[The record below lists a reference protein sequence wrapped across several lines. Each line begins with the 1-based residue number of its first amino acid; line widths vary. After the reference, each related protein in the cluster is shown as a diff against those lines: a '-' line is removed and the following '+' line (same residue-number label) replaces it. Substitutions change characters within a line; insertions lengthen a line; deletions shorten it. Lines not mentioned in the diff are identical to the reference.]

1 MSACVQQRH
10 VHVQHDSTKRAMNSH
25 EAAYNSYREA
35 VTALRKIVDQRKILL
50 KYAPGSGPYVANSS
64 IALHTRSKL

>member
-1 MSACVQQRH
+1 MSVCVQQRH
-10 VHVQHDSTKRAMNSH
+10 VHVQHDSMKRAMNSH

-50 KYAPGSGPYVANSS
+50 KYAHWVRTLCCKFIYC
-64 IALHTRSKL
+64 IAHT